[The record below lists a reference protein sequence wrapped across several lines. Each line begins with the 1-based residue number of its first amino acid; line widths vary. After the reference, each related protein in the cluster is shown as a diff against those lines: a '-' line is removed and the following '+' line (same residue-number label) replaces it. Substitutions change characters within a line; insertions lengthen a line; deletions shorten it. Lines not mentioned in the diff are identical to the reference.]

1 LGPAAASAYRF
12 RFSQGLLCDSQLTDR
27 SLGRCQARA
36 AARKE
41 KETKKGKKSDKGAAD
56 GKASKKKKNG
66 ADKTGMLL
74 DLEGENMPAAEGAK
88 KKKGSKKEEKAKKG
102 SKSGKKP
109 KTASAVAGDAG
120 YEAVAGADILG
131 SGEADPAEDV
141 ISTRRAV
148 AADETVRI
156 SLEVQVDGNQENY
169 AGALLVVENLS
180 AAATVSNVELS
191 VLETAN
197 VCFAPAAGARDGAV
211 RLPIKVGPG
220 SEQAA
225 LVPFHVEDI
234 TQPIALKTAFTY
246 SATGEVR
253 GRGAVFREVGS
264 REFWLI
270 GRWRRLNARG
280 LSLLGRHGDGQQD
293 RLQAVLSTGRVCGR
307 RAVRPV
313 TAEQTARG
321 AVQLYVARRQEDP
334 YARQQD
340 TACHGRHHL

>member
-1 LGPAAASAYRF
+1 MQMITLPTMKAYESPLEALNREKQAQKEREEAARRFIEVGPGPQPRHADCRLRRAYHAAS
-12 RFSQGLLCDSQLTDR
+12 DSPIN
-27 SLGRCQARA
+27 RCLARQARA

-41 KETKKGKKSDKGAAD
+41 KETKKGKKSDKGAAE
-56 GKASKKKKNG
+56 GKASKKKEKKG

-74 DLEGENMPAAEGAK
+74 DLEGEDAAAAAAEGAAKK
-88 KKKGSKKEEKAKKG
+88 KKKGSKKEEKTKKG
-102 SKSGKKP
+102 TKSGKKA
-109 KTASAVAGDAG
+109 KVTSADAADAG
-120 YEAVAGADILG
+120 YEAVAGADIPG
-131 SGEADPAEDV
+131 GGDADLAEDV

-197 VCFAPAAGARDGAV
+197 VRFAPAAGARDGAL

-253 GRGAVFREVGS
+253 GRGG
-264 REFWLI
+264 
-270 GRWRRLNARG
+270 GR
-280 LSLLGRHGDGQQD
+280 GRPF
-293 RLQAVLSTGRVCGR
+293 V
-307 RAVRPV
+307 
-313 TAEQTARG
+313 
-321 AVQLYVARRQEDP
+321 RRQVEKS
-334 YARQQD
+334 
-340 TACHGRHHL
+340 G